1 MDRCGTADIGRQARK
16 SAPRDASTPLHDST
30 ARRIALPVSSAVGG
44 VTAMPWHRRA
54 FPTPRGGGKR
64 DPQGG
69 LARPPAALP
78 GACDASS
85 ITARRAPCRTAAQ
98 GRPTYRGIVQVSTRA
113 SCLRRS
119 EAPASRRQAGKRFD
133 AVLSSDI
140 RRPSGRAGRAARG
153 VEGLARSPGYARRP
167 SPGGSA
173 PPDAMT
179 RLSMVRNPG

>member
-1 MDRCGTADIGRQARK
+1 MDRCGTADIGRQSRK
-16 SAPRDASTPLHDST
+16 SVRRDASTPLHDST
-30 ARRIALPVSSAVGG
+30 ARRIAFPVSSAVGG

-54 FPTPRGGGKR
+54 FPTPRGDGKR

-78 GACDASS
+78 GACDAPS
-85 ITARRAPCRTAAQ
+85 ITARRAPCRTTTQ

-133 AVLSSDI
+133 AAC
-140 RRPSGRAGRAARG
+140 RPRSAALR
-153 VEGLARSPGYARRP
+153 VA
-167 SPGGSA
+167 PGGPPAASKALRVAQATRGGLLLADRA
-173 PPDAMT
+173 PPGAMT
-179 RLSMVRNPG
+179 RLSMAGNLG

>member
-16 SAPRDASTPLHDST
+16 SVQRDASTPLHDST
-30 ARRIALPVSSAVGG
+30 ARRIAFPVSSAVGG

-64 DPQGG
+64 DPKGG

-78 GACDASS
+78 GACDAPS
-85 ITARRAPCRTAAQ
+85 ITARRAPCRTTTQ

-133 AVLSSDI
+133 AAC
-140 RRPSGRAGRAARG
+140 RPRSIALKGRAGRAVRG
-153 VEGLARSPGYARRP
+153 VEGLDRDPGHALRP
-167 SPGGSA
+167 SSGGST

-179 RLSMVRNPG
+179 RLSIVRSPG